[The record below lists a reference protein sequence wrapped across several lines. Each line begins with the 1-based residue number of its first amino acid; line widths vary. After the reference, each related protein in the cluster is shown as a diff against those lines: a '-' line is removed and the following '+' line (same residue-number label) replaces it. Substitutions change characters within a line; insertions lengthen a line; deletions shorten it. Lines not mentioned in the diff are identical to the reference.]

1 MRFRV
6 AEIDNRPTAIFTSKD
21 QWRNSLLSQ
30 FLLPSTRF
38 VATLLYDISK
48 LERGIPLIN
57 SFQHQVGTIKLFKE
71 RRIIEPDDT
80 TGGTKAPPIEI
91 RMERMKIILF
101 QWGEVVQRWEMKR
114 KRMLRSIRR

>member
-6 AEIDNRPTAIFTSKD
+6 AEIDNQPVAIFTSK
-21 QWRNSLLSQ
+21 QARRNSLLSQ

-38 VATLLYDISK
+38 VSMLLYDISK

-57 SFQHQVGTIKLFKE
+57 SFQHQVGNIKLFKD
-71 RRIIEPDDT
+71 RIIIEPEDT
-80 TGGTKAPPIEI
+80 AGQTKAPPIEI

-101 QWGEVVQRWEMKR
+101 QWGAAVQRWEMKR
-114 KRMLRSIRR
+114 ERKRKKLRV